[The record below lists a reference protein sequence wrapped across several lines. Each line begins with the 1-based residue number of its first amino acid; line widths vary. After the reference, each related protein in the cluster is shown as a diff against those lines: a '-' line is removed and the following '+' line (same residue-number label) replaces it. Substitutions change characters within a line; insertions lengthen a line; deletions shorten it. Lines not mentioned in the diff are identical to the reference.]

1 MAHVHASGPRK
12 TASSISGR
20 LPVAL
25 SAAWERFWIWK
36 AARATVYIL
45 HSLDDRTLKDLGM
58 DRTEIE
64 SVVYGQPCGGSAA
77 SGRRIAMCAKMSGP

>member
-1 MAHVHASGPRK
+1 MAHVPASAPQT

-20 LPVAL
+20 LSVAL
-25 SAAWERFWIWK
+25 RDAWERFWIWR

-45 HSLDDRTLKDLGM
+45 HALDDRTLKDLGM

-64 SVVYGQPCGGSAA
+64 SVVYGQPCGSSAA
-77 SGRRIAMCAKMSGP
+77 SSRRIAMCAKMSGP